1 MLRGDWN
8 EPVEIE
14 LERLGMYKTIP
25 DTDTAARTLVFDWPL
40 EEGNALAAA
49 KAACFAVLK
58 GAAEP
63 ESAREAFIAAA
74 AEADRSVRISRGYP
88 KNRQ

>member
-1 MLRGDWN
+1 MMRGDW
-8 EPVEIE
+8 EKPVEIE
-14 LERLGMYKTIP
+14 LDRLGMYRTIA
-25 DTDTAARTLVFDWPL
+25 DTDAAARTLVFDWPL
-40 EEGNALAAA
+40 EEGQALAAA
-49 KAACFAVLK
+49 KATCFAVLQGK
-58 GAAEP
+58 AEP